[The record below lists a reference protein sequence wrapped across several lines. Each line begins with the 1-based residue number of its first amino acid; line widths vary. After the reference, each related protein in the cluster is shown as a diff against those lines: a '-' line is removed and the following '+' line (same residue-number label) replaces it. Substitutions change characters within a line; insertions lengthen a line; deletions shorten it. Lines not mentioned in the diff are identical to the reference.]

1 MTTLKIPVRTVYDGS
16 NNPIGLAEFQ
26 VGEVVPFAH
35 GGTSANTV
43 AQARI
48 NLLVDDANIRKLIS
62 VTGAGTYNNTTGVIN
77 ITGGVTSVAGAE
89 GDISNAALLAGIV
102 ETGYLT
108 TANVAEVTNLYF
120 TQERARDS
128 VSATGSISYDNTTGI
143 FSFTQG
149 NSDTVVEGVTNLYF
163 TNARARAAFT
173 AGSGIQIEEGV
184 ISVADTLDYGLIDGA
199 VTSSNDYGSI

>member
-1 MTTLKIPVRTVYDGS
+1 MTITKIPVRTVFDGS
-16 NNPIGLAEFQ
+16 NNPVGLAEFQ
-26 VGEVVPFAH
+26 VGEVIAIAQ
-35 GGTSANTV
+35 GGTAANTISG
-43 AQARI
+43 ART
-48 NLLVDDANIRKLIS
+48 NLSIDDSNIRSLLS

-89 GDISNAALLAGIV
+89 GDISNAALLAGIL

-108 TANVAEVTNLYF
+108 TANVTEVTNLYF
-120 TQERARDS
+120 TDARARNS
-128 VSATGSISYDNTTGI
+128 VSATGSISYDNATGI

-163 TNARARAAFT
+163 SNTRARAAFT

-184 ISVADTLDYGLIDGA
+184 IAVADTLDYGLIDGA

>member
-1 MTTLKIPVRTVYDGS
+1 MTITKIPVRTVFDGS

-26 VGEVVPFAH
+26 IGEVVPITH
-35 GGTSANTV
+35 GGTSANTITN
-43 AQARI
+43 ART
-48 NLLVDDANIRKLIS
+48 NLSVDDSNIRSLFA

-89 GDISNAALLAGIV
+89 GDISNAAILAGIIQ
-102 ETGYLT
+102 TGHLT
-108 TANVAEVTNLYF
+108 TANVTEVTNLYF
-120 TQERARDS
+120 TQERTRNS
-128 VSATGSISYDNTTGI
+128 VSATGSISYDNATGI

-149 NSDTVVEGVTNLYF
+149 NTDTVVEGVSNLYF